1 MSNSVASGFSS
12 RVGHRTYQISEK
24 FAKSPYLSNPIGK
37 VDKRRR
43 SDNSQDEKKVAKSPR
58 RRRGDSSDLESVI
71 TRSSVRSYRTSQTSS
86 YRRSSLPNT
95 TGRMMN
101 MKNMLL
107 PREVDKLLRGFRQKH
122 SKHPILTNLANSGDD
137 GNEDDNS
144 TIASDFALSI
154 DDEVVYKQCNKDEE
168 FKGVIF
174 SGDIFAAIT
183 TRNSG
188 RQFSGEDL
196 ILPSVFPVVAVDKSG
211 DVSDLESVHSVA
223 ENARKMP
230 NTRSRAKGRKK
241 R

>member
-12 RVGHRTYQISEK
+12 RVGHRTYQISDK

-43 SDNSQDEKKVAKSPR
+43 SDNSHDEQKVAKSPR
-58 RRRGDSSDLESVI
+58 RRRGDSSDVESVI
-71 TRSSVRSYRTSQTSS
+71 TRSSVMSYRTSQTSS
-86 YRRSSLPNT
+86 FRKST

-101 MKNMLL
+101 MKNLLL

-122 SKHPILTNLANSGDD
+122 SKHPILTNRANFGDD
-137 GNEDDNS
+137 ENKDDNS

-154 DDEVVYKQCNKDEE
+154 DDEVIYKQCNKDEE
-168 FKGVIF
+168 LKSAIF
-174 SGDIFAAIT
+174 SGDLFAAIT
-183 TRNSG
+183 MRNPG
-188 RQFSGEDL
+188 RQFSGEDVH
-196 ILPSVFPVVAVDKSG
+196 LPSVFPVVDVEKSG

-223 ENARKMP
+223 DNARKMP